1 MEQIPVNQM
10 RQYLVVLLLI
20 IALPGTSNAAET
32 EPDKW
37 QFTISPYL
45 WIASIQGSTGAEGVD
60 SGIDI
65 GYTFLSLDN
74 FEGALFVAASA
85 NKGRWTIQTDIVLLK
100 FADDFTLGP
109 LATQVDL
116 EGSILELS
124 AGYRPGSFEYT
135 EFIFGVRQVSIEIG
149 VSLTPGPQGLQK
161 ENWVDPLIG
170 IRHIRPL
177 GQRWRA
183 IVRADLG
190 GFGVSSDLTFNAVVG
205 ADFNMT
211 KHSSLFLGYRYLTLD
226 FQEDD
231 FLADLTAEGFALGV
245 EFSF

>member
-1 MEQIPVNQM
+1 MNHM
-10 RQYLVVLLLI
+10 RQYLVLLLLA
-20 IALPGTSNAAET
+20 IALPDSSIAAE
-32 EPDKW
+32 PDEW

-45 WIASIQGSTGAEGVD
+45 WIASIQGGTGADGID

-74 FEGALFVAASA
+74 LEGAFFIAASA
-85 NKGRWTIQTDIVLLK
+85 SKGRWAIQTDMVYLK
-100 FADDFTLGP
+100 YADDFTLVP
-109 LATQVDL
+109 LATAIDL
-116 EGSILELS
+116 DGSILELS
-124 AGYRPGSFEYT
+124 AAYRPGSFENT
-135 EFIFGVRQVSIEIG
+135 EFIFGVRRVSLEIG
-149 VSLTPGPQGLQK
+149 ISLTPGPQGSQRA
-161 ENWVDPLIG
+161 NWVDPLVG
-170 IRHIRPL
+170 IRHVRPL
-177 GQRWRA
+177 GQRWQA

-190 GFGVSSDLTFNAVVG
+190 GFGVSSKLTFNGIVG
-205 ADFNMT
+205 ADFSMT

>member
-1 MEQIPVNQM
+1 VKQI
-10 RQYLVVLLLI
+10 RQFLAPLFLI
-20 IALPGTSNAAET
+20 FALNCTTNAAET
-32 EPDKW
+32 DKW

-45 WIASIQGSTGAEGVD
+45 WIASIQGSSGADGID
-60 SGIDI
+60 TGIDI

-74 FEGALFVAASA
+74 LEGALFIAASA
-85 NKGRWTIQTDIVLLK
+85 NRDRWTIQTDIVLLK
-100 FADDFTLGP
+100 FADNFTVGP
-109 LATQVDL
+109 LATTVDL
-116 EGSILELS
+116 DGSVLELS

-135 EFIFGVRQVSIEIG
+135 ELIFGIRQVSLETG
-149 VSLTPGPQGLQK
+149 VTLTPGPQGLQQ
-161 ENWVDPLIG
+161 ETWVDPLVG
-170 IRHIRPL
+170 VRHIRPL

-183 IVRADLG
+183 IARADLG
-190 GFGVSSDLTFNAVVG
+190 GFGVSSDLTFNAIVG